1 MNILELN
8 KKLKIF
14 LKIKS
19 NNGDKD
25 LIANNILDS
34 MNIVSLVSY
43 IEKNLKLKCNLNKI
57 DNNNFSSLNK
67 IISFLKKHNR
77 NTIK

>member
-1 MNILELN
+1 MNILELK

-19 NNGDKD
+19 NNGDND

-34 MNIVSLVSY
+34 MNI
-43 IEKNLKLKCNLNKI
+43 
-57 DNNNFSSLNK
+57 
-67 IISFLKKHNR
+67 
-77 NTIK
+77 